1 MNFRTARIGIV
12 CGLATLGAF
21 AAPVISD
28 VQMTQD
34 PATRAVT
41 VRYTLTGGPAVITAG
56 VTTNGVPTSDAYI
69 ARTYGDVHQVVRADG
84 EQVFT
89 WLHRGVTSFAQM
101 TDLSLSLREKLDA
114 LGAEDGKD
122 YTLTL
127 AIPGSSWSTWEPSAP
142 GERDTPGTDRT
153 SSIPPT

>member
-41 VRYTLTGGPAVITAG
+41 VRYTLTGGPAVITGACRIFC
-56 VTTNGVPTSDAYI
+56 NRRP
-69 ARTYGDVHQVVRADG
+69 
-84 EQVFT
+84 
-89 WLHRGVTSFAQM
+89 AQ
-101 TDLSLSLREKLDA
+101 KA
-114 LGAEDGKD
+114 
-122 YTLTL
+122 
-127 AIPGSSWSTWEPSAP
+127 
-142 GERDTPGTDRT
+142 
-153 SSIPPT
+153 